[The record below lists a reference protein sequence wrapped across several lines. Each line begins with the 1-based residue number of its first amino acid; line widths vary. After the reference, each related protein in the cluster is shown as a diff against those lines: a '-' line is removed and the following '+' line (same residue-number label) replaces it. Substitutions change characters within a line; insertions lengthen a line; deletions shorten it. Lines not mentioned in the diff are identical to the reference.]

1 MVSWEI
7 ISMKTDM
14 EVAIEALEEEE
25 EEENRRRQTRKEET
39 LTRIEKRTREARN
52 IARDPTRDGEKER
65 TEKRRP
71 L

>member
-1 MVSWEI
+1 M

>member
-1 MVSWEI
+1 
-7 ISMKTDM
+7 MKADM
-14 EVAIEALEEEE
+14 EVAIEALEEEEE

>member
-1 MVSWEI
+1 
-7 ISMKTDM
+7 MKTDM

-71 L
+71 P

>member
-1 MVSWEI
+1 
-7 ISMKTDM
+7 MKTDM
-14 EVAIEALEEEE
+14 EVAIEALEEEEEE

>member
-1 MVSWEI
+1 
-7 ISMKTDM
+7 MKTDM

-65 TEKRRP
+65 TEKNDDILRF
-71 L
+71 

>member
-1 MVSWEI
+1 MASWEM

>member
-1 MVSWEI
+1 M

-25 EEENRRRQTRKEET
+25 EENRRWQTRKEET

-52 IARDPTRDGEKER
+52 IARDPTRDGEKEI

-71 L
+71 V

>member
-1 MVSWEI
+1 
-7 ISMKTDM
+7 MKTDM

-52 IARDPTRDGEKER
+52 IARDPTQDGEKEI

>member
-1 MVSWEI
+1 MVSQEM

>member
-1 MVSWEI
+1 MVSWEM
-7 ISMKTDM
+7 ISIKTDM

>member
-1 MVSWEI
+1 MVSWEM